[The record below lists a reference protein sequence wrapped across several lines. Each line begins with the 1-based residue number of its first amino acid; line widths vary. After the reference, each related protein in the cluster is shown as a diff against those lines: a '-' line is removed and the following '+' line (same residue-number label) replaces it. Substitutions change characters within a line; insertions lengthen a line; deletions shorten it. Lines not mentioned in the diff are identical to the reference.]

1 VVFNYV
7 FSNGDAHLKNFSLIR
22 NAVGE
27 YQLSP
32 AYDLLSTVIHNP
44 AESDTA
50 LQLYDGDFDS
60 AFYSKYGY
68 YGRAN
73 FLELAKRISILPKR
87 AERILKQFISKQSN
101 VVEMVN
107 NSFLRENVKADYLK
121 NFSEKLLRIGGS
133 GVAV

>member
-1 VVFNYV
+1 
-7 FSNGDAHLKNFSLIR
+7 
-22 NAVGE
+22 
-27 YQLSP
+27 
-32 AYDLLSTVIHNP
+32 
-44 AESDTA
+44 
-50 LQLYDGDFDS
+50 
-60 AFYSKYGY
+60 
-68 YGRAN
+68 
-73 FLELAKRISILPKR
+73 LAKRISILPKR